1 MEMKNYIFLS
11 TEGTTFQPNSMSM
24 EPDIDN
30 LQVIGFA
37 KGKNEKDAF
46 KRLIKE
52 NSYLLNTTF
61 NEIFAY
67 ELSKTHQNTKQYFYL
82 SEK

>member
-1 MEMKNYIFLS
+1 
-11 TEGTTFQPNSMSM
+11 MSI

-37 KGKNEKDAF
+37 KGKTEKDAF

-67 ELSKTHQNTKQYFYL
+67 ELSKTYQNTKQYFYL